1 MQAAASI
8 GLLLMSVNMQPAL
21 AQQTN
26 PTAPAPPQAVVNDTT
41 GQPGLPQAPQ
51 PKPTEPLFLR
61 STTRD
66 YSKPKSHFWNPI
78 APYTATNVPLPRL
91 GNTPN
96 LDALLRDGKIYL
108 SLSDA
113 VMLALENNYDI
124 AISRINLDIADTDLL
139 RAKAGASLRGAPAGV
154 VTNTIGGSGMTVT
167 QGGGPGGTSAA
178 AGGAGATLTR
188 VYPARSSVC
197 GRGRQAGAPVGLFWQ

>member
-1 MQAAASI
+1 MQAAAST
-8 GLLLMSVNMQPAL
+8 GLLLMSMNMQPAL

-26 PTAPAPPQAVVNDTT
+26 PTAPATPQTVVNDTT

-51 PKPTEPLFLR
+51 PRLTEPLYLR
-61 STTRD
+61 STGRD

-78 APYTATNVPLPRL
+78 APYTPTDVPLPRL

-96 LDALLRDGKIYL
+96 LDGLLRDGKIYL

-124 AISRINLDIADTDLL
+124 AISRINLDIADTDIL
-139 RAKAGASLRGAPAGV
+139 RAKGILDVKGEDKRLVFQAVHMILEGDFQRAWTDKDKRYSRMVFIGRDLDEAELRRGFEA
-154 VTNTIGGSGMTVT
+154 T
-167 QGGGPGGTSAA
+167 AA
-178 AGGAGATLTR
+178 
-188 VYPARSSVC
+188 
-197 GRGRQAGAPVGLFWQ
+197 